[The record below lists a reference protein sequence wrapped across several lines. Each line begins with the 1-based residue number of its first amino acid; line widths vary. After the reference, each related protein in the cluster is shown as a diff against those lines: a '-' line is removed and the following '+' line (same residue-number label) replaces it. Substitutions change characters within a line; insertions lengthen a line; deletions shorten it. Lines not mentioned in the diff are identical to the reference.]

1 VDLCRLLSGSAFAS
15 RQLFPGGVEIQS
27 TRENLGDAT
36 RDTREL
42 VANREVPAILGPPLG
57 MAVYSFGSI
66 FWNGGTVIGSV
77 FSK

>member
-1 VDLCRLLSGSAFAS
+1 MDLRRLLSGSAFAS

-27 TRENLGDAT
+27 TRENLGDAI

-42 VANREVPAILGPPLG
+42 VANREVPAIF
-57 MAVYSFGSI
+57 SFESI
-66 FWNGGTVIGSV
+66 FCKGGTAEGGD